1 MNELI
6 FSEMKLGFQTNHK
19 FYGTPSIILTV
30 CGCKYECVKNG
41 EPCKAANIGNNKY
54 TIKDAKEFVLKN
66 NHIKHIVIDGGEPLL
81 YKKQIEQLLTEI
93 YSVDKFVIV
102 YTKGGLPILNP
113 LNPKFK
119 VYLYI
124 IDLQDKE
131 IKNIST
137 LEDTYLNETNK
148 HSISLNNDSFLNL
161 SSIST
166 ESKSSFF
173 SKFNQINSNEAEIY
187 DKKLEEVEKMYRE
200 NISEL
205 QNELN
210 KAKKEIELLKKGENV
225 SNKMSPELKK
235 GVENLIFSIKIK
247 KKNKTF
253 MVNIMKQIG
262 YSDEEIQ
269 QILKKNGEMQE

>member
-41 EPCKAANIGNNKY
+41 EPCKVANISNNKY

-66 NHIKHIVIDGGEPLL
+66 NHIKYIVIDGGEPLL

-93 YSVDKFVIV
+93 YSVDKFIIV

-131 IKNIST
+131 LPKPGDKIIRNNK
-137 LEDTYLNETNK
+137 EFVYGTND
-148 HSISLNNDSFLNL
+148 IEQM
-161 SSIST
+161 T
-166 ESKSSFF
+166 
-173 SKFNQINSNEAEIY
+173 KFNINTIRDICVYCNEYLILFQSEPSKI
-187 DKKLEEVEKMYRE
+187 LE
-200 NISEL
+200 
-205 QNELN
+205 
-210 KAKKEIELLKKGENV
+210 KAKQVVDNILDTTDEFAINFLKKYNPKNNIV
-225 SNKMSPELKK
+225 FSSRNKE
-235 GVENLIFSIKIK
+235 EQ
-247 KKNKTF
+247 T
-253 MVNIMKQIG
+253 QI
-262 YSDEEIQ
+262 EEIC
-269 QILKKNGEMQE
+269 LKNGILFNKIY